1 MLLRAITDFD
11 KERAL
16 AFKSLVVFVE
26 PSSVGESRVRYAVK
40 LALHHHAHLIGVFVV
55 PKAWDSEPSDSYV
68 RGAEAIRSMLARHE
82 AAERA
87 ALMLAGQSFAQAA
100 GHQDFTCEFRVI
112 HDGDTGDLARVNS
125 LHSDLVIVGHPL
137 PGGLPKPWSPERM
150 LIATG
155 VPFLIIPKEWQ
166 SEYVAT
172 NVLLAWNAS
181 REARRAISDAL
192 PILIAARSVAVVVVD
207 PEKNASHGEEPGADI
222 AHFLSRHGVIA
233 HVERLSSN
241 RMPVADVILGYAARD
256 KSDLIVLGAYS
267 HSQTQEMLFGGV
279 TRSLLKSVT
288 IPTLIAH

>member
-1 MLLRAITDFD
+1 M
-11 KERAL
+11 AL
-16 AFKSLVVFVE
+16 KSLVVFVE
-26 PSSVGESRVRYAVK
+26 PSSLGESRVRYAVK
-40 LALHHHAHLIGVFVV
+40 LALRHHAHLIGVFIV

-82 AAERA
+82 AAERRTLQRA
-87 ALMLAGQSFAQAA
+87 SDSFAQAA
-100 GHQDFTCEFRVI
+100 GHSDFTSEFRVI
-112 HDGDTGDLARVNS
+112 RDGDAGDLAKVNS

-155 VPFLIIPKEWQ
+155 IPFLIIPKEWQ
-166 SEYVAT
+166 SDHVAT

-192 PILIAARSVAVVVVD
+192 PILMAARSVTVVVVD
-207 PEKNASHGEEPGADI
+207 PDKTNAHGEEPGADI
-222 AHFLSRHGVIA
+222 AHFLSRHGVAA
-233 HVERLSSN
+233 HVEQLRSN
-241 RMPVADVILGYAARD
+241 GTTVADTILDFAKRD

-267 HSQTQEMLFGGV
+267 HSRTREILFGGV
-279 TRSLLKSVT
+279 TRSLLQLVA